1 VDSYLE
7 NVGKVETLEKEKK
20 QAAMDEDFE
29 KALDCKKQLQ
39 KVKVDIDLQA
49 RLITQFV
56 EKDLDEQLTD
66 KDILLQIVKHEEATG
81 KFNLSNLLVKTQ
93 HSQSKLTQ
101 TSILGVWAIF
111 MHNQGNQ
118 EEILKNLQRVSHKID
133 NEIQTFL
140 KVSSKLSEALEVSFD
155 DKEIEKQN

>member
-1 VDSYLE
+1 
-7 NVGKVETLEKEKK
+7 
-20 QAAMDEDFE
+20 M
-29 KALDCKKQLQ
+29 
-39 KVKVDIDLQA
+39 
-49 RLITQFV
+49 
-56 EKDLDEQLTD
+56 
-66 KDILLQIVKHEEATG
+66 QIVKHEEATG

-93 HSQSKLTQ
+93 NSQSKLTQ

-118 EEILKNLQRVSHKID
+118 DEILKNLQRVSHKID

-155 DKEIEKQN
+155 DREIEKQN